1 MRIFLQAPVTE
12 DRPPRY
18 YQLFIQED
26 LLGGWS
32 LVRQW
37 GYQGGQVTVQ
47 REYHECRE
55 DAELAMTR
63 YRDAQLKR
71 GFRVVFAQ
79 GEEAPR

>member
-63 YRDAQLKR
+63 YRDTQLKR